1 MKDERETLDD
11 ARFTE
16 LDPDLLSTPFQ
27 VQTNWH
33 VLTGAACA
41 GKTTLIDMLAE
52 RGYQTVPEAAR
63 PLIERELAK
72 GRVLEEIYENGDALA
87 PAVADVQQ
95 RVEHGLRAAD
105 VAFLD
110 RGLPDC
116 LFFYRNFGLDPN
128 ELLAECFRHR
138 YASVFLLDRLDL
150 QLDGA
155 RIPDDTYTVLLDE
168 WLYRD
173 YSALG
178 YHVIRVPVL
187 PPQERLEFI
196 LERLAEQSLV
206 VHAQEEANQQCS
218 LNARNAVC
226 VTAPV
231 REQLVGRLLQGYG
244 A

>member
-1 MKDERETLDD
+1 MKDDREILSDSQ
-11 ARFTE
+11 FTE
-16 LDPDLLSTPFQ
+16 LDPDLLSTPFR

-33 VLTGAACA
+33 VFTGAACA

-63 PLIERELAK
+63 PLIEREVAR
-72 GRVLEEIYENGDALA
+72 GRVLDEIYANGDALA

-105 VAFLD
+105 TIFLD
-110 RGLPDC
+110 RGLPDS

-128 ELLAECFRHR
+128 DLLAECFRHR
-138 YASVFLLDRLDL
+138 YASIFLLDRLEF
-150 QLDGA
+150 QLDSHRPPGDA
-155 RIPDDTYTVLLDE
+155 YTVLLDK
-168 WLYRD
+168 WLHRD

-178 YHVIRVPVL
+178 YRVIRVPVL

-196 LERLAEQSLV
+196 LEKVAEQSL
-206 VHAQEEANQQCS
+206 
-218 LNARNAVC
+218 
-226 VTAPV
+226 PV
-231 REQLVGRLLQGYG
+231 Q

>member
-1 MKDERETLDD
+1 VKSDRETLDD
-11 ARFTE
+11 FRFPE
-16 LDPDLLSTPFQ
+16 LDPDLLATPFK

-33 VLTGAACA
+33 VITGAACS
-41 GKTTLIDMLAE
+41 GKTTTIHLLAE

-63 PLIERELAK
+63 PLIEREVAK
-72 GRVLEEIYENGDALA
+72 GRTLEDIFANGAALA
-87 PAVADVQQ
+87 PAVAEVQ
-95 RVEHGLRAAD
+95 RGVEHGLRAAD

-128 ELLAECFRHR
+128 DLLAECFHHR
-138 YASVFLLDRLDL
+138 YATVFLLDRLDF

-155 RIPDDTYTVLLDE
+155 RVQDDAYTLLLDK

-196 LERLAEQSLV
+196 LEKLVEQRLFVPA
-206 VHAQEEANQQCS
+206 
-218 LNARNAVC
+218 
-226 VTAPV
+226 
-231 REQLVGRLLQGYG
+231 
-244 A
+244 

>member
-1 MKDERETLDD
+1 VKADRAVLDD

-16 LDPDLLSTPFQ
+16 LDPDLLSTPFH

-33 VLTGAACA
+33 VITGAACA
-41 GKTTLIDMLAE
+41 GKTTTIDLLAD
-52 RGYQTVPEAAR
+52 RGCQTVPEVAR
-63 PLIERELAK
+63 QLIERHLAK
-72 GRVLEEIYENGDALA
+72 GRTIEEWFASGAAMTPI
-87 PAVADVQQ
+87 VADAQR

-110 RGLPDC
+110 RALPDC

-128 ELLAECFRHR
+128 ELLAECFHHR

-155 RIPDDTYTVLLDE
+155 RVQDDAYTVLLDK

-178 YHVIRVPVL
+178 YRVIRVPVL
-187 PPQERLEFI
+187 PPHERLEFI
-196 LERLAEQSLV
+196 LEKLAEQKLLV
-206 VHAQEEANQQCS
+206 PA
-218 LNARNAVC
+218 
-226 VTAPV
+226 
-231 REQLVGRLLQGYG
+231 
-244 A
+244 

>member
-1 MKDERETLDD
+1 VKDDHEILPDSH
-11 ARFTE
+11 FTE
-16 LDPDLLSTPFQ
+16 LDPDLLSTPFR

-41 GKTTLIDMLAE
+41 GKTTLIDMLAD
-52 RGYQTVPEAAR
+52 RGYRTVPEAAR

-72 GRVLEEIYENGDALA
+72 GRVLEEIYENGDVLA

-110 RGLPDC
+110 RGLPDS
-116 LFFYRNFGLDPN
+116 LFFYRSFGLDPN
-128 ELLAECFRHR
+128 DLLAECFHHR
-138 YASVFLLDRLDL
+138 YASVFLLDRLEF
-150 QLDGA
+150 QLDSHRPRGDA
-155 RIPDDTYTVLLDE
+155 YTVLLDK

-178 YHVIRVPVL
+178 YRVIRVPVL

-196 LERLAEQSLV
+196 LEKLAEQSL
-206 VHAQEEANQQCS
+206 
-218 LNARNAVC
+218 
-226 VTAPV
+226 PV
-231 REQLVGRLLQGYG
+231 Q

>member
-1 MKDERETLDD
+1 MKDDRETLDD
-11 ARFTE
+11 ARFSE

-33 VLTGAACA
+33 VITGAACS
-41 GKTTLIDMLAE
+41 GKTTTINLLTD
-52 RGYQTVPEAAR
+52 RGYQTVPEVAR
-63 PLIERELAK
+63 QLIERELAK
-72 GRVLEEIYENGDALA
+72 GRTIEEWFANGAA
-87 PAVADVQQ
+87 MTPAVADVQR
-95 RVEHGLRAAD
+95 RVERGLRAAD

-128 ELLAECFRHR
+128 DLLAGCFHHR

-155 RIPDDTYTVLLDE
+155 RVSDDTYTVLLDE

-173 YSALG
+173 YTALG

-196 LERLAEQSLV
+196 LEKLAEQTL
-206 VHAQEEANQQCS
+206 
-218 LNARNAVC
+218 AVP
-226 VTAPV
+226 A
-231 REQLVGRLLQGYG
+231 Y
-244 A
+244 